1 MDLSLARIE
10 EAAGSIDRV
19 FLRSPQYSDLLLD
32 AALGRHI
39 LVKVETANPLRS
51 FKGRGAD
58 FFMSGVDGRRTVVC
72 SSTGNFGQAI
82 AYVARRRNIAVEIF
96 VPESINPT
104 KLARMQAFGAH
115 VTAIGHDSAAAEA
128 AAREYVDATKDC
140 VYVEDGR
147 EPAIAEGAGTIG
159 LELVEAG
166 PIDTVVVPVGD
177 GALISG
183 IARVLKERAPTT
195 RIVGVCA
202 TGAPSMALSW
212 RARAPLATQTSDT
225 IAEGIEVRVPVPE
238 SVARVVALV
247 DDMVLVD
254 DDALVD
260 AMRLAANTLGLLLEP
275 SGAAGLAAIRAHDLP
290 GSRIATVLTGSNLR
304 PEHLRLIGQSSRPC

>member
-10 EAAGSIDRV
+10 RASRVIDPV
-19 FLRSPQYSDLLLD
+19 FLRSPQYVDQMLD
-32 AALGRHI
+32 EALGRHVI
-39 LVKVETANPLRS
+39 VKVEIANPLRS

-58 FFMSGVDGRRTVVC
+58 FFMSGVDGTRTVVC

-82 AYVARRRNIAVEIF
+82 AFAARRRDIPVTIF

-104 KLARMQAFGAH
+104 KLARMQSFGAH
-115 VTAIGHDSAAAEA
+115 VIAAGHDSAAAEA
-128 AAREYVDATKDC
+128 VAREYVDATRDT

-159 LELVEAG
+159 LELLETG
-166 PIDTVVVPVGD
+166 PIDTLVVPVGD

-202 TGAPSMALSW
+202 SGAPSMALSW
-212 RARAPLATQTSDT
+212 RARAPVTTEESAT

-238 SVARVVALV
+238 SVSRLVALV
-247 DDMVLVD
+247 DDMVLVE
-254 DDALVD
+254 DDALLD
-260 AMRLAANTLGLLLEP
+260 AMRLAINTLGLLLEP

-290 GSRIATVLTGSNLR
+290 GSRLATVLTGSNVR
-304 PEHLRLIGQSSRPC
+304 PEHLRLIGQ

>member
-10 EAAGSIDRV
+10 QAARIIDPV
-19 FLRSPQYSDLLLD
+19 FLRSPQYADQLLD
-32 AALGRHI
+32 NALGRRVV
-39 LVKVETANPLRS
+39 VKVETANPLRS

-58 FFMSGVDGRRTVVC
+58 LFISGVPDGRTVVC

-82 AYVARRRNIAVEIF
+82 AYVARRRNIAVEVF
-96 VPESINPT
+96 VPETINPT
-104 KLARMQAFGAH
+104 KLARMRSFGAR
-115 VTAIGHDSAAAEA
+115 VTAAGHDSAAAEA
-128 AAREYVDATKDC
+128 VAREYVTATQGC

-159 LELVEAG
+159 LELLEVG

-183 IARVLKERAPTT
+183 IARVLKERAPAT

-212 RARAPLATQTSDT
+212 RARAPVTTETSDT
-225 IAEGIEVRVPVPE
+225 IAEGIEVRVPVPD
-238 SVARVVALV
+238 SVARVVELV
-247 DDMVLVD
+247 DDMVLVS
-254 DDALVD
+254 DDALLE

-290 GSRIATVLTGSNLR
+290 GSSIATVLTGSNLR
-304 PEHLRLIGQSSRPC
+304 PEHLGVIGRGA